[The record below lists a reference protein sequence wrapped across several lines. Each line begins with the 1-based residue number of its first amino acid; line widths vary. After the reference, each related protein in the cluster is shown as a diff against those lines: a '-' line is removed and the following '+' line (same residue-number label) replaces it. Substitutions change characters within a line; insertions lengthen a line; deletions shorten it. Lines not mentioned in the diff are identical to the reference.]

1 MFEKKGP
8 LMPGGIL
15 FTTGDVAY
23 EFVRHLGQGPH
34 GERVF
39 LARPRHPRALGGW
52 VVVKRLG
59 LLGDGKARQRLE
71 EEVRLA
77 SWLTHPNIARV
88 LGLYVHQGNLYAV
101 SEYVEGDSLRE
112 ASSYPILCGRFTS
125 EAFALYVGAEV
136 AAALHHAHTATDE
149 EGRALAIVHRDLNPE
164 RIRLGTR
171 GEVKLTDFGLAT
183 SRLAGRV
190 ASSLPSVKGE
200 VFFASPEQLL
210 RRPVDHRSDLFAL
223 GLVLLEL
230 LTGQHLFWLS
240 EVDLRELGTDLAA
253 LASEEME
260 LLREAVQ
267 QQVELHESEAMT
279 MQWEAQLALRARDFG
294 PEDVEQAAHEVPE
307 PTRAILHRLLRKNPS
322 ERFQTGAELEAA
334 LRERLAALGQLYG
347 AHEAAEEV
355 LLAKAESRGI
365 VLEKD
370 GKAMGIQPEVLPVR
384 NADEISTQPG

>member
-1 MFEKKGP
+1 MFEKNGP
-8 LMPGGIL
+8 LLPGGIL

-39 LARPRHPRALGGW
+39 IARPRHAHILGGW

-59 LLGDGKARQRLE
+59 RLDDRKARKRLE
-71 EEVRLA
+71 EEVQLA
-77 SWLTHPNIARV
+77 SQLTHPNIARV
-88 LGLYVHQGNLYAV
+88 LGLHVHQGNLYAV

-112 ASSYPILCGRFTS
+112 AASYPMLCGRFAS

-190 ASSLPSVKGE
+190 ASSLPRVKGE

-210 RRPVDHRSDLFAL
+210 RRRVDHRSDLFAL

-230 LTGQHLFWLS
+230 LTGQHLFWLT
-240 EVDLRELGTDLAA
+240 EVDLRELGT
-253 LASEEME
+253 EMAVLSPE
-260 LLREAVQ
+260 AMKLLREAVQ
-267 QQVELHESEAMT
+267 EQVELHESEAMT

-294 PEDVEQAAHEVPE
+294 PEDVEQAAREVPG
-307 PTRAILHRLLRKNPS
+307 PTRAILHRLLRKDPDD
-322 ERFQTGAELEAA
+322 RFQTGAELGAA
-334 LRERLAALGQLYG
+334 LRERLADLGPPYG
-347 AHEAAEEV
+347 ARQAVEEA
-355 LLAKAESRGI
+355 LLAKAESKGI
-365 VLEKD
+365 VLETGAILKKREPA
-370 GKAMGIQPEVLPVR
+370 GSIE
-384 NADEISTQPG
+384 

>member
-1 MFEKKGP
+1 MSETTGP
-8 LMPGGIL
+8 MIPGGIL

-23 EFVRHLGQGPH
+23 EFIRHLGQGPH

-39 LARPRHPRALGGW
+39 LARPRHPRTVGGW
-52 VVVKRLG
+52 VVVKRLSR
-59 LLGDGKARQRLE
+59 LDDRKALQRLE

-77 SWLTHPNIARV
+77 SRLNHPNIARV
-88 LGLYVHQGNLYAV
+88 HGLHAHRNTLHAV

-112 ASSYPILCGRFTS
+112 ASSYPVMRGRFVS

-149 EGRALAIVHRDLNPE
+149 EGRALAIVHRDINPE
-164 RIRLGTR
+164 RIRLSTQG
-171 GEVKLTDFGLAT
+171 GVKLTDFGLAT

-230 LTGQHLFWLS
+230 LTGQHLFWLTD
-240 EVDLRELGTDLAA
+240 VDLRELGTEMAA
-253 LASEEME
+253 LSPESME

-267 QQVELHESEAMT
+267 QQVERRGSESMT
-279 MQWEAQLALRARDFG
+279 MQWEAQLALRARSFG
-294 PEDVEQAAHEVPE
+294 PEDVEQAAHDVPA
-307 PTRAILHRLLRKNPS
+307 PTRTLLHRLLRNDPD
-322 ERFQTGAELEAA
+322 ERFQTGAELGAA
-334 LRERLAALGQLYG
+334 LKARLAELGQRYG
-347 AHEAAEEV
+347 AKEAAEEV

-365 VLEKD
+365 VLDTHEQYV
-370 GKAMGIQPEVLPVR
+370 GV
-384 NADEISTQPG
+384 QPGTVPMRNENGSTTSEA

>member
-1 MFEKKGP
+1 MSEKNGP
-8 LMPGGIL
+8 MRPGGIL

-39 LARPRHPRALGGW
+39 LARPRHQRTLGGW

-59 LLGDGKARQRLE
+59 LQGDGKARKRLE

-77 SWLTHPNIARV
+77 SRLTHPNIARA
-88 LGLYVHQGNLYAV
+88 LGLHEYRGHLYAV

-112 ASSYPILCGRFTS
+112 ASTYPVMCGRFAS

-136 AAALHHAHTATDE
+136 AAALHHAHTAMDE

-164 RIRLGTR
+164 RIRMGTR

-230 LTGQHLFWLS
+230 LTSQHLFWLS
-240 EVDLRELGTDLAA
+240 EVDLRELGTDMAA
-253 LASEEME
+253 LASDEME
-260 LLREAVQ
+260 LLREAIR

-294 PEDVEQAAHEVPE
+294 PEDVELAAREVLV
-307 PTRAILHRLLRKNPS
+307 PTRAILHRLLRKDPA
-322 ERFQTGAELEAA
+322 ERFQTGAELEAT
-334 LRERLAALGQLYG
+334 LRERLASLVPSYG
-347 AHEAAEEV
+347 AEAAAEEL

-365 VLEKD
+365 VPETVKKSL
-370 GKAMGIQPEVLPVR
+370 GVQPEAILVQHE
-384 NADEISTQPG
+384 DERTTSES